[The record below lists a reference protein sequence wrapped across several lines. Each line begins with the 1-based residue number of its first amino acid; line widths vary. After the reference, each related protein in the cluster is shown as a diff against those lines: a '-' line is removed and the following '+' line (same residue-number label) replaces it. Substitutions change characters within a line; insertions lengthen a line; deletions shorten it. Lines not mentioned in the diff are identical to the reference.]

1 MAINFDQDRSGLLGI
16 NNNNN
21 INSNQMAFLPD
32 FLNNLFS
39 GDPESLQLGE
49 EGSPIDKAKDAL
61 EENKQKS
68 LPSAEDVLKGNISS
82 LGLPSDNLTAMA
94 IANYD
99 NLFAPKTFTDA
110 FGVDRT
116 IPGLDRPDI
125 NTAPFSVNEVLPNE
139 GITKNVRFRD
149 MLLEDLKNLPSDI
162 KTSLGTTKD
171 ALLEDF
177 SGLKNFATNLKDK
190 GIDLGSLA
198 ISSIGNA
205 IAPGVGFALSALAK
219 ATGPNYRAMIEK
231 DLAKKGFTVDS
242 TGKIVQ
248 TGDYATPQNIM
259 AGYNLA
265 APGITASAFDRYDK
279 IREGIKKGIF
289 KDKIRAQQKL
299 DALGQFALEKER
311 ARKAAYER
319 AIQEAK
325 NAQRREQARI
335 DSITAGYGGADES
348 PGATGPTAAGAGM
361 GVGGGY
367 ASDYGFAK
375 GGIASL

>member
-1 MAINFDQDRSGLLGI
+1 MAINFDQDRGSLLGI
-16 NNNNN
+16 NNNN

>member
-16 NNNNN
+16 NNNN

-125 NTAPFSVNEVLPNE
+125 NTGKFNVNEVLPNE

>member
-1 MAINFDQDRSGLLGI
+1 MAINFDQDRGSLLGI
-16 NNNNN
+16 NNNN
-21 INSNQMAFLPD
+21 INSNQMAFLPE
-32 FLNNLFS
+32 FLENLFS
-39 GDPESLQLGE
+39 GDPANIQIGE

-68 LPSAEDVLKGNISS
+68 LPSAEDVLKGNVSS

-110 FGVDRT
+110 FGVERT
-116 IPGLDRPDI
+116 VPGSKRPDI
-125 NTAPFSVNEVLPNE
+125 NTAPFNVNEITSD
-139 GITKNVRFRD
+139 GITNNVKFRD
-149 MLLEDLKNLPSDI
+149 MLLKNLRNLPSDFT
-162 KTSLGTTKD
+162 TSLGTVKKD
-171 ALLEDF
+171 LAEDF
-177 SGLKNFATNLKDK
+177 SGLKNFATDLKDK

-205 IAPGVGFALSALAK
+205 IAPGVGFVLNALAK
-219 ATGPNYRAMIEK
+219 AQGPNYRAMIEK
-231 DLAKKGFTVDS
+231 DLAEKGFTVDS

-259 AGYNLA
+259 TGYNLA
-265 APGITASAFDRYDK
+265 APGITASAFDRFDK

-319 AIQEAK
+319 AIQEAR

-367 ASDYGFAK
+367 ATDFGYDFAK